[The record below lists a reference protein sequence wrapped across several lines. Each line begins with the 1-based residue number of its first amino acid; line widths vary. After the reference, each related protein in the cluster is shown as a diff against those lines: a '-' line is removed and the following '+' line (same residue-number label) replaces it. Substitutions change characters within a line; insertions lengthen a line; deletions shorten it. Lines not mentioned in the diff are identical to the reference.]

1 MQQIYV
7 GVFKLSLHWTSLLK
21 IGFRDFRYYDYS
33 EFIYL
38 SSDTF
43 VASLNNVSQCCF
55 VEVQLST
62 LHCMHPCLQ
71 FSVNKVQDPESF
83 LFVSV

>member
-21 IGFRDFRYYDYS
+21 IGFREFRYYDYS
-33 EFIYL
+33 ELIYL

-43 VASLNNVSQCCF
+43 VAS
-55 VEVQLST
+55 
-62 LHCMHPCLQ
+62 
-71 FSVNKVQDPESF
+71 
-83 LFVSV
+83 